1 MKGNNYSKIVNGQK
15 QSKGKVGK
23 KQVLN
28 SNPNHYARPMQNQ
41 QKKNNNNNYQQYNNK
56 NKIGNRQARSNYYE
70 NSKNQNRNNNN
81 NVLLRNA
88 KMILNNNMNNNINNR
103 QKAKSAKK
111 LKENVSKSYNNR
123 YQNVQENYNYGMN
136 NMMYR
141 NNNRQNKPQ
150 NYNNNY
156 NYNYNNQYNFNKNPK
171 INNKARTPKMNQVL
185 SKSSNYDYIE
195 FTPYTL
201 KDYKELTRN
210 PVVMGPLGA
219 NIGTKEWEMKRN
231 KMKKMQSYSNNINK
245 EHKGIISLKKDT
257 PQDEIEKI
265 TKQKIE
271 NSNRYKAF
279 EYGKLV
285 RAGKYKDEGNIEK
298 NLYDNYGVMSD
309 NENDLYLRKYE
320 DQLRQETENMYNPKP
335 KEPVAPVVE
344 EKNEPKDSLDIDQL
358 LKQKEAYK
366 AKINDI
372 RNTLLD

>member
-28 SNPNHYARPMQNQ
+28 SNPNYYARPMQNQ

-70 NSKNQNRNNNN
+70 NSKNQDRNNNN

-156 NYNYNNQYNFNKNPK
+156 NYNNQYNINKNPK

-201 KDYKELTRN
+201 KDYKELIRN

-219 NIGTKEWEMKRN
+219 NTGTKEWEMKRN

-245 EHKGIISLKKDT
+245 ENKGIISLKKDT
-257 PQDEIEKI
+257 PQDEIEKMI
-265 TKQKIE
+265 KQKIE

-285 RAGKYKDEGNIEK
+285 RAGKYKDEGNIDK
-298 NLYDNYGVMSD
+298 NLFDNYGVMSD

-366 AKINDI
+366 TKINDI

>member
-1 MKGNNYSKIVNGQK
+1 MNQIISKSNNYG
-15 QSKGKVGK
+15 
-23 KQVLN
+23 
-28 SNPNHYARPMQNQ
+28 
-41 QKKNNNNNYQQYNNK
+41 
-56 NKIGNRQARSNYYE
+56 
-70 NSKNQNRNNNN
+70 
-81 NVLLRNA
+81 
-88 KMILNNNMNNNINNR
+88 
-103 QKAKSAKK
+103 
-111 LKENVSKSYNNR
+111 
-123 YQNVQENYNYGMN
+123 
-136 NMMYR
+136 
-141 NNNRQNKPQ
+141 
-150 NYNNNY
+150 
-156 NYNYNNQYNFNKNPK
+156 
-171 INNKARTPKMNQVL
+171 
-185 SKSSNYDYIE
+185 YIE

-285 RAGKYKDEGNIEK
+285 RAGKYKDEGNIDK
-298 NLYDNYGVMSD
+298 NLFDNYGVMSD

-358 LKQKEAYK
+358 LKQKEAYRL
-366 AKINDI
+366 KINDI

>member
-111 LKENVSKSYNNR
+111 LKENVSKTYNNR

-156 NYNYNNQYNFNKNPK
+156 NYNYNNQYNINKNPK

-210 PVVMGPLGA
+210 PVVMGPVGA

>member
-1 MKGNNYSKIVNGQK
+1 
-15 QSKGKVGK
+15 
-23 KQVLN
+23 
-28 SNPNHYARPMQNQ
+28 
-41 QKKNNNNNYQQYNNK
+41 
-56 NKIGNRQARSNYYE
+56 
-70 NSKNQNRNNNN
+70 
-81 NVLLRNA
+81 
-88 KMILNNNMNNNINNR
+88 MILNNNMNNNINNR

-156 NYNYNNQYNFNKNPK
+156 NYNYNNQYNINKNPK

-335 KEPVAPVVE
+335 KEPIAPVVE

>member
-156 NYNYNNQYNFNKNPK
+156 NYNYNNQYNINKNPK

>member
-111 LKENVSKSYNNR
+111 LKENVSKTYNNR

-156 NYNYNNQYNFNKNPK
+156 NYNYNNQYNINKNPK